1 MRKEKKKKKITL
13 NANDEE
19 LIAENVKS
27 KHNIY

>member
-1 MRKEKKKKKITL
+1 MRKEKKKKITL